1 VSNSSLSERVERQLD
16 GVIDPCSRFNGTW
29 LSFNDLGMIE
39 SVIETEPGRVL
50 IRLMLDDPLCLYM
63 VDIHTE
69 VRAAALEAIGV
80 EQVDIEVVADQ
91 LWTPERMTPET
102 IAKMDRWRELR
113 ARKQAAAAAGSPL
126 LQIEPMPV
134 SQSACATPAGAE
146 TPTHGGS

>member
-1 VSNSSLSERVERQLD
+1 
-16 GVIDPCSRFNGTW
+16 
-29 LSFNDLGMIE
+29 
-39 SVIETEPGRVL
+39 
-50 IRLMLDDPLCLYM
+50 M

-69 VRAAALEAIGV
+69 VRAAALEVPGV
-80 EQVDIEVVADQ
+80 EQVDIEVVADE

-113 ARKQAAAAAGSPL
+113 TRRQAAAALGPPL

-134 SQSACATPAGAE
+134 SQSAHATPAGAE